1 MGNDGQKVG
10 FGRLVTQAG
19 GGNTTVV
26 QNLKWTKRVLWDF
39 CISSGNH
46 EARDERTRK
55 GFKDMTDGA
64 S

>member
-10 FGRLVTQAG
+10 FGLVNQV
-19 GGNTTVV
+19 GGNTTGV

-46 EARDERTRK
+46 EARDERTRN